1 MLKTKHLFFFLQ
13 ERKYPHIGPQHLV
26 EICSRIS
33 PMLERE
39 SVPAVA
45 GVLSLLGAGR
55 QSLLRTKES
64 IAQPKKLIDHCTR
77 LHNMPPMESLIRKS
91 SNNIGKEI
99 NVS

>member
-1 MLKTKHLFFFLQ
+1 MQ
-13 ERKYPHIGPQHLV
+13 ERKYPHIGPQHLL

-39 SVPAVA
+39 SVPSVS

-64 IAQPKKLIDHCTR
+64 IGRPRKIIDHCTR
-77 LHNMPPMESLIRKS
+77 LHNMPLMESLCRKT
-91 SNNIGKEI
+91 SNNIGKKKLFHYL
-99 NVS
+99 NRY